1 MPNRLP
7 PIDPNTV
14 PGLQLEHFADM
25 AVTAALWLVRESLD
39 AVANKT
45 AFDPDPSNIYRVL
58 GRPPAV
64 RVLDDLTEDQRHDMF
79 VEGFRNLG
87 NPGGMDKAFELSLS
101 HYKEMLWEALRTRW
115 NSIANG

>member
-1 MPNRLP
+1 MPDHLP
-7 PIDPNTV
+7 PIDPDTV
-14 PGLQLEHFADM
+14 LGLQLEHFADM

-39 AVANKT
+39 AIANKT
-45 AFDPDPSNIYRVL
+45 AFDPDPNNLYRMF

-64 RVLDDLTEDQRHDMF
+64 RVLRDLTEDQRHDMF

-87 NPGGMDKAFELSLS
+87 NIGGMENAFELSLS
-101 HYKEMLWEALRTRW
+101 RYKEMMWEAFRTRW

>member
-1 MPNRLP
+1 MCDENL

-14 PGLQLEHFADM
+14 IAMQLEHFADM

-39 AVANKT
+39 AIANKT
-45 AFDPDPSNIYRVL
+45 AFDPDPNNRFRVL

-64 RVLDDLTEDQRHDMF
+64 RVLRDLTEDQRHDMF

-87 NPGGMDKAFELSLS
+87 NIGGMENAFELLLS
-101 HYKEMLWEALRTRW
+101 RHNEMLWEAFRMRW
-115 NSIANG
+115 NTIAND